1 MDKLTKK
8 LQVLLS
14 EDEVTSIN
22 RIILNDAIET
32 SERPVSISAFI
43 REIVRKEI
51 DLRADSIKEWNK
63 DNIKKLENV
72 LDVAKQIEGV
82 TFVWD
87 DEHFKIKNN
96 PSIAAPSAFKGES
109 IGVIAQQVE
118 EVIPNL
124 VFTDKDGYKSVQYD
138 LMVTLGVGS
147 VKEQQLRIDSII
159 NRINNLKDKIS
170 G

>member
-14 EDEVTSIN
+14 EDEATSIN

-63 DNIKKLENV
+63 DNIKKL
-72 LDVAKQIEGV
+72 
-82 TFVWD
+82 
-87 DEHFKIKNN
+87 
-96 PSIAAPSAFKGES
+96 
-109 IGVIAQQVE
+109 
-118 EVIPNL
+118 
-124 VFTDKDGYKSVQYD
+124 KS
-138 LMVTLGVGS
+138 
-147 VKEQQLRIDSII
+147 K
-159 NRINNLKDKIS
+159 
-170 G
+170 

>member
-63 DNIKKLENV
+63 DNIKKL
-72 LDVAKQIEGV
+72 
-82 TFVWD
+82 
-87 DEHFKIKNN
+87 
-96 PSIAAPSAFKGES
+96 
-109 IGVIAQQVE
+109 
-118 EVIPNL
+118 
-124 VFTDKDGYKSVQYD
+124 KS
-138 LMVTLGVGS
+138 
-147 VKEQQLRIDSII
+147 K
-159 NRINNLKDKIS
+159 
-170 G
+170 